1 MEKQSGCKS
10 LKTSSLFQEQEFFL
24 RPLNITSSM
33 DKGNR
38 SEEEYQAELCEA
50 MCRYQA
56 YHDVPNQNQYVL
68 RGSKIKC
75 KYGTKISLLDCAM
88 DHGVLK
94 GRLPVMT
101 VKDYGKE
108 NIYNFGSCLCPE
120 SLYAGRLPMAGP
132 MHENGEYAVRAREN
146 RFAHICQPLMDLS
159 GWLQE
164 ESDLL
169 IEDQLDWLKVLLNI
183 GSLVCQYGGVISIL
197 EAVED
202 IASLPELVEI
212 AYQTL
217 HKWLIGGYA
226 VITEEELMV
235 AMEILADYG
244 DINEVSCLHKPEENE
259 EETKSANEEE
269 TESAK
274 DKTEEE
280 MLDRIYKCADR
291 QDEYDVMILA
301 WTNYWNMTMELKYN
315 KAYAPIRPE
324 VVKAMVVTE
333 SNLGEENSENSIRE
347 NVERDVIQSLD
358 PENPVFW
365 IAVGKK
371 PGEPITIHRAPSD
384 VKRLGVEATITKD
397 VGDKQPG
404 AGEKDFFENG
414 SWQSVKDILSSDLTD
429 YYADKVTPELSIAVG
444 VGYYCMKL
452 NGGGFNDGSLLKDE
466 YSAVKEYNGGG
477 DGDYNKKVNIVLENM
492 GVEQLYE
499 KESQ

>member
-1 MEKQSGCKS
+1 MEKQNGCKS

-24 RPLNITSSM
+24 RPMNITSSIE
-33 DKGNR
+33 KGNR

-50 MCRYQA
+50 MYRYQV
-56 YHDVPNQNQYVL
+56 YHDIPNQNQYVL

-75 KYGTKISLLDCAM
+75 KYGTKISLIDCVM

-101 VKDYGKE
+101 VKDCGKE

-120 SLYAGRLPMAGP
+120 SLYAGRLPMAGS
-132 MHENGEYAVRAREN
+132 MHENGEYAVRAPEN

-169 IEDQLDWLKVLLNI
+169 IEDHFEWLKALLNI
-183 GSLVCQYGGVISIL
+183 GGLVCQYGGVISIL

-244 DINEVSCLHKPEENE
+244 DINEVSCLHKPDAKELNSSNDDIVNE
-259 EETKSANEEE
+259 IIG
-269 TESAK
+269 
-274 DKTEEE
+274 
-280 MLDRIYKCADR
+280 RIYSCADR

-315 KAYAPIRPE
+315 KEYAPVRPD

-333 SNLGEENSENSIRE
+333 SNLGEKNSVDNIIK
-347 NVERDVIQSLD
+347 NPERDVMQSLD
-358 PENPVFW
+358 PRNPVLW

-371 PGEPITIHRAPSD
+371 PEGSITTVHRAPSD
-384 VKRLGVEATITKD
+384 VKSLGVEAAIPED
-397 VGDKQPG
+397 VEAGEIG
-404 AGEKDFFENG
+404 AGEKYFFENG

-429 YYADKVTPELSIAVG
+429 YYADKVTPELSIAVA

-452 NGGGFNDGSLLKDE
+452 NGGGFNDGSLLRDE
-466 YSAVKEYNGGG
+466 YTAVYKYNGEG
-477 DGDYNKKVNIVLENM
+477 DDDYNKKVNLVLENM
-492 GVEQLYE
+492 GVEQLHE